1 MYSKGFTNPYPSGW
15 ENLPSE
21 DTPVTA
27 EALQAHTD
35 AIEHIDDYLFDN
47 QIESKA
53 DADIVAN
60 EFDMATT
67 YNENDYFMYEGI
79 LYKVLVTCQGVEPP
93 DEDFYQPTLISDE
106 FGSGGG
112 SANIAYGT
120 TEQFNAQKES
130 APVGTT
136 FLVTDDSSGGGT
148 TTQYKANWTGA
159 NSTATGTRLT
169 DSLMLP
175 PGKYIVII
183 KTPYSINAS
192 AQWALT
198 LQGAP
203 TFSSAFIHNSYGS
216 AVFQFELS
224 NQTEIYVVSGS
235 SLYTMTWDSSFFD
248 RGGLFATRFD

>member
-1 MYSKGFTNPYPSGW
+1 MYNKGFTNPYPSGW
-15 ENLPSE
+15 EDLPSE
-21 DTPVTA
+21 ETPVTA

-35 AIEHIDDYLFDN
+35 AIEHIDDYLFNN

-67 YNENDYFMYEGI
+67 YNENDYFMYEGV

-120 TEQFNAQKES
+120 TDDFNAQKDS

-136 FLVTDDSSGGGT
+136 FLVTDDVNGGGT
-148 TTQYKANWTGA
+148 VPQYDKTVTVVENGSVNYTPTQNGLLSILTDPNVFATTTISENGVVIMNVCNTITVPVRANKTYTT
-159 NSTATGTRLT
+159 STAVR
-169 DSLMLP
+169 
-175 PGKYIVII
+175 I
-183 KTPYSINAS
+183 ARF
-192 AQWALT
+192 
-198 LQGAP
+198 AP
-203 TFSSAFIHNSYGS
+203 F
-216 AVFQFELS
+216 
-224 NQTEIYVVSGS
+224 
-235 SLYTMTWDSSFFD
+235 
-248 RGGLFATRFD
+248 

>member
-1 MYSKGFTNPYPSGW
+1 MSYSKGFVNPYPSGW
-15 ENLPSE
+15 EDLPSE
-21 DTPVTA
+21 ETPVTA

-35 AIEHIDDYLFDN
+35 AIEHIDDYLFNN

-60 EFDMATT
+60 EFDIATT
-67 YNENDYFMYEGI
+67 YNENDYFMYEGT

-136 FLVTDDSSGGGT
+136 FLITDDVGGSDGGIYDGEERVIGTWFGKPLYRKTITMSELGLGT
-148 TTQYKANWTGA
+148 TSVALPNDLKMITSFKGVLINKNDNKVMRVLPFSDNTNAN
-159 NSTATGTRLT
+159 NIRVDSDGTYLRVITYT
-169 DSLMLP
+169 DWSN
-175 PGKYIVII
+175 YIPYVTIEYT
-183 KTPYSINAS
+183 KT
-192 AQWALT
+192 T
-198 LQGAP
+198 
-203 TFSSAFIHNSYGS
+203 
-216 AVFQFELS
+216 
-224 NQTEIYVVSGS
+224 
-235 SLYTMTWDSSFFD
+235 D
-248 RGGLFATRFD
+248 